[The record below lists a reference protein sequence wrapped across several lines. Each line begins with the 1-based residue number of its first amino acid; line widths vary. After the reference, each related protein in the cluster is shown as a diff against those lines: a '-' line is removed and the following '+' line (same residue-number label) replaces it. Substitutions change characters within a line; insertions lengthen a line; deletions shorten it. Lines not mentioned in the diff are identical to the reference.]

1 MNGFLIFLC
10 LLVGALIV
18 LAVPSMAAPHA
29 VDYSMTING
38 FYTGKAMLLCTA
50 FAGLAG
56 WYAYRQEQHGLFL
69 LQIFVAA
76 LLVRLIVASLIFAN
90 YGQEFFGG
98 DAFTYDFLG
107 QTQLQAWA
115 GDSYARVLLQ
125 NRMSGWGMSYF
136 VGSVYAVIGRNML
149 AIQLINAVMGAV
161 TAVVVFI
168 AAQEVF
174 TNSRVSKVA
183 AVSIAFY
190 PSLILWSSQGLKD
203 GPIVF
208 LLALAIMA
216 TLKLGQKFTVKYLI
230 VLILALL
237 ILLSLRFYIFYMIA
251 AAVGGALVIGARQF
265 TTISFIRQ
273 FAILVALAVALTY
286 VGVPKFAT
294 EQYETFG
301 NLEKVERSRR
311 DMAQRG
317 ESGYGED
324 SDVSTVHGAI
334 SNIPLG
340 MLYLLFAPFPWQL
353 TSLRQAITLPEMI
366 LWWASF
372 PMMILGLWFSMRYR
386 LRMIAPILVFTT
398 LLSLAYSVFQGNVGT
413 AYRQRS
419 QLLVF
424 YFIFVAVGYVVVIE
438 KLEDR
443 KRRQLYPTV
452 ISPVLPLSATERR
465 L

>member
-69 LQIFVAA
+69 LQIFIAA

>member
-10 LLVGALIV
+10 LVVGALIV
-18 LAVPSMAAPHA
+18 LAVPSMAATHA
-29 VDYSMTING
+29 VDYGMAINP
-38 FYTGKAMLLCTA
+38 FYTGKATLLCA
-50 FAGLAG
+50 AVAGVAG
-56 WYAYRQEQHGLFL
+56 WYAYRQDQHGAFL
-69 LQIFVAA
+69 LQIFIAA
-76 LLVRLIVASLIFAN
+76 LLIRLIVASLIFAN

-107 QTQLQAWA
+107 QTQLHAWA
-115 GDSYARVLLQ
+115 GDGYAKVLLGK
-125 NRMSGWGMSYF
+125 RMSGWGMSYF
-136 VGSVYAVIGRNML
+136 VGSVYVLIGPNML
-149 AIQLINAVMGAV
+149 AIQFLNAVMGAV

-174 TNSRVSKVA
+174 TNIRVSKVA
-183 AVSIAFY
+183 AASVAFY
-190 PSLILWSSQGLKD
+190 PSLVLWSSQGLKD

-208 LLALAIMA
+208 LLALAILA

-237 ILLSLRFYIFYMIA
+237 VLLSLRFYIFYMIA
-251 AAVGGALVIGARQF
+251 TAVGGALVIGSRQF
-265 TTISFIRQ
+265 SVISFIRQ
-273 FAILVALAVALTY
+273 FAILVVLAVALTY

-294 EQYETFG
+294 QQYETFG

-311 DMAQRG
+311 DMARRG

-324 SDVSTVHGAI
+324 SDVSTVDGAI
-334 SNIPLG
+334 SNVPLG

-366 LWWASF
+366 IWWASF
-372 PMMILGLWFSMRYR
+372 PMMMLGLWFSMRYR
-386 LRMIAPILVFTT
+386 LRVIAPILIFTT

-424 YFIFVAVGYVVVIE
+424 YFIFVAVGYIVVIE

-443 KRRQLYPTV
+443 KRRQLSPLV
-452 ISPVLPLSATERR
+452 ISSVLQLSATERHV
-465 L
+465 

>member
-10 LLVGALIV
+10 LIVGALIV
-18 LAVPSMAAPHA
+18 LAVPSMAVPHA
-29 VDYSMTING
+29 VDYGITMNA
-38 FYTGKAMLLCTA
+38 FYTGKAMLLCTV

-69 LQIFVAA
+69 LQIFIAA

-174 TNSRVSKVA
+174 TNIRVSKVA

-208 LLALAIMA
+208 LLALTILA
-216 TLKLGQKFTVKYLI
+216 TLKLGQKFTVKYLV

-251 AAVGGALVIGARQF
+251 TAVGGALVIGSRQF

-324 SDVSTVHGAI
+324 SDVSTVNGAI

-366 LWWASF
+366 LWWVSF
-372 PMMILGLWFSMRYR
+372 PMMMLGLWFSVRYR

-443 KRRQLYPTV
+443 KRRQLSPMI
-452 ISPVLPLSATERR
+452 ISPALPLSATERQ

>member
-18 LAVPSMAAPHA
+18 LVVPSMAAPHA
-29 VDYSMTING
+29 VDYGVAINA
-38 FYTGKAMLLCTA
+38 FYTGKATLLCAT
-50 FAGLAG
+50 FAGVAG
-56 WYAYRQEQHGLFL
+56 WYAYRQEQHGSFL
-69 LQIFVAA
+69 LQIFIAA

-115 GDSYARVLLQ
+115 GDSYARVLLH
-125 NRMSGWGMSYF
+125 NRMSGWGMGYF
-136 VGSVYAVIGRNML
+136 VGSVYALIGPNML
-149 AIQLINAVMGAV
+149 AIQFLNAVMGAV
-161 TAVVVFI
+161 TAIVVFI

-174 TNSRVSKVA
+174 TNIRVSKVA
-183 AVSIAFY
+183 AASIAFY
-190 PSLILWSSQGLKD
+190 PSLVLWSSQGLKD

-208 LLALAIMA
+208 LLALAILA
-216 TLKLGQKFTVKYLI
+216 TLKLGQKFTVKYLV
-230 VLILALL
+230 VLVFALL

-251 AAVGGALVIGARQF
+251 TAVGGALVIGSRQF
-265 TTISFIRQ
+265 SAISFIRQ
-273 FAILVALAVALTY
+273 FAVLVVLAVALTY
-286 VGVPKFAT
+286 VGVPRFAS

-311 DMAQRG
+311 DMARRG

-324 SDVSTVHGAI
+324 SDVSTVDGAI
-334 SNIPLG
+334 SNVPLG

-366 LWWASF
+366 IWWASF
-372 PMMILGLWFSMRYR
+372 PMMMLGLWFSMRYR
-386 LRMIAPILVFTT
+386 LRMIAPILIFTT

-424 YFIFVAVGYVVVIE
+424 YFIFVAVGYVVVVE
-438 KLEDR
+438 KLEER
-443 KRRQLYPTV
+443 KRRQLDPLV
-452 ISPVLPLSATERR
+452 ISPVLPLSATERHV
-465 L
+465 